1 MKVGAQAGTFI
12 SEEHGAKVSVETLGN
27 AIHSGKESILL
38 MVSVSNLLLSSRRQV
53 KLFPLSQPLRF
64 KRLSV
69 WKLCLLT
76 LLFWSAVDLASS
88 SRQFRRHSRA

>member
-38 MVSVSNLLLSSRRQV
+38 MGERVE
-53 KLFPLSQPLRF
+53 
-64 KRLSV
+64 
-69 WKLCLLT
+69 
-76 LLFWSAVDLASS
+76 LAPFLKKAS
-88 SRQFRRHSRA
+88 